1 MTPLTLLLNICGLF
15 AVVLGF
21 LHFTFPEKFGFAAVL
36 PKEGVTIPPFRLAFY
51 SYEMKCSDLRGIIY
65 VMNHCVS
72 YVILVSG
79 VFDLFAQKWLGTFP
93 GSLAACL
100 IGGFWLMRA
109 GTQLYLGRRRGDWF
123 VIAWFC
129 LLGGLHLVAAIN
141 RNTSSAIS
149 M

>member
-1 MTPLTLLLNICGLF
+1 MTLLTILLNLCGVF

-21 LHFTFPEKFGFAAVL
+21 LHFTFPEKFGFAAVM
-36 PKEGVTIPPFRLAFY
+36 PKAGVHIPPFGLAFY
-51 SYEMKCSDLRGIIY
+51 RYEMKCSDLRGIIY

-72 YVILVSG
+72 YVILSVG
-79 VFDLFAQKWLGTFP
+79 LFDLFAQRWFGTFP

-109 GTQLYLGRRRGDWF
+109 ATQLYLGKRKGDWF

-129 LLGGLHLVAAIN
+129 LLGGLHFFAAF
-141 RNTSSAIS
+141 SHDVFE
-149 M
+149 

>member
-1 MTPLTLLLNICGLF
+1 MTQLIILLNLCGLF
-15 AVVLGF
+15 AVVLGL
-21 LHFTFPEKFGFAAVL
+21 LHFSFPEKFGFAAVL
-36 PKEGVTIPPFRLAFY
+36 PKEGVSIPPFRLAFY
-51 SYEMKCSDLRGIIY
+51 RYEMKSSDLRGIIY

-109 GTQLYLGRRRGDWF
+109 RHT
-123 VIAWFC
+123 
-129 LLGGLHLVAAIN
+129 
-141 RNTSSAIS
+141 
-149 M
+149 